1 MANLTMA
8 GTKDHPITIG
18 PIAERVRVV
27 WRGRTIGDSKHAL
40 ELREA
45 NYPPVVY
52 VPRADMDMSA
62 LKRTARVTT
71 CPYKGEANYYSIADG
86 EARDDA
92 AVQRREGF
100 AARERE
106 PRALQREIAE
116 KQPHRPRLRDLLDLI
131 EIAPGGGPVADAAAQ
146 SGAGKQVA
154 WRRWRS
160 R

>member
-1 MANLTMA
+1 MGVA
-8 GTKDHPITIG
+8 GTIDHAMTSG

-45 NYPPVVY
+45 NYQPVVY

-86 EARDDA
+86 KVHDDN
-92 AVQRREGF
+92 AVWTYEHPKAEVG
-100 AARERE
+100 
-106 PRALQREIAE
+106 EIAS
-116 KQPHRPRLRDLLDLI
+116 HL
-131 EIAPGGGPVADAAAQ
+131 AF
-146 SGAGKQVA
+146 
-154 WRRWRS
+154 
-160 R
+160 

>member
-71 CPYKGEANYYSIADG
+71 CPSVGVKVPHTSCSKVDLPLPLRPITPT
-86 EARDDA
+86 
-92 AVQRREGF
+92 VS
-100 AARERE
+100 
-106 PRALQREIAE
+106 PRSTCRF
-116 KQPHRPRLRDLLDLI
+116 
-131 EIAPGGGPVADAAAQ
+131 
-146 SGAGKQVA
+146 
-154 WRRWRS
+154 RS
-160 R
+160 RSAQWREK

>member
-1 MANLTMA
+1 VADNEKWEQSMTQV

-62 LKRTARVTT
+62 LKRTARVTP
-71 CPYKGEANYYSIADG
+71 CP
-86 EARDDA
+86 
-92 AVQRREGF
+92 
-100 AARERE
+100 
-106 PRALQREIAE
+106 
-116 KQPHRPRLRDLLDLI
+116 
-131 EIAPGGGPVADAAAQ
+131 
-146 SGAGKQVA
+146 
-154 WRRWRS
+154 
-160 R
+160 